1 MNLFTYY
8 FWTIESNF
16 DRKKEFAS
24 IGSLLTENS
33 TNRMKAIYSQFK
45 MRHTKYRCTP
55 ILLSHLINERI
66 GDKCVFAWLHDLH
79 HVFVSG
85 YNHCHLQFSFETDDW
100 CHRISIRAI
109 KINTLAQ
116 KNSISFIIF
125 TFLKEYSPFMPFYNF
140 A

>member
-8 FWTIESNF
+8 FRTIESNF

-24 IGSLLTENS
+24 IGSLLTGNS

-85 YNHCHLQFSFETDDW
+85 YNHYHLQLSFETDDW

-109 KINTLAQ
+109 KNTCP
-116 KNSISFIIF
+116 KEFHIVHNF
-125 TFLKEYSPFMPFYNF
+125 TFLKEYSPFIPFYNF